1 MRARNKMRLVSI
13 ILCIVMLI
21 GVMPTAAFAAGNTPI
36 TTDKVY
42 TYQKI
47 DSVDDIVPGKHFIIV
62 AEYTNETTGE
72 TSYHALGARMSFYD
86 GFRLA
91 YRQGNDEYYG
101 VGNTFTISDDKNT
114 ITTYYNDTNY
124 EHNYAND
131 YSKNEW
137 EHGIL
142 RLRFEA
148 YDLTKN
154 QYKFAVDGHGYM
166 FGFTSRGNDGTAG
179 HHYHAK
185 MPIGTSTSG
194 APWWQ
199 LSVGSNGYW
208 QICTQTTY
216 GSYDGRITGFERI
229 QSYIYPHHGIA
240 ATEVSGNSIETFPE
254 ANTGILLYMETECN
268 HYIDTLTHIEGKS
281 ATCSAP
287 GIKEC
292 WYCSDCENYFSDEAM
307 TEAIEPTDIFLP
319 ALSHS
324 DTCGH
329 EKEAARFA
337 PCFDTPSGSN
347 ESGERYLLIGKAGDK
362 YYAMGNETNADGSR
376 NAVEVVPNENG
387 IITADSDEAE
397 FLTFIWPDSGA
408 IGYFADGGYFS
419 VYEGK
424 VLSYEPS
431 LENANKHI
439 PEPADFRIEDYN
451 TGSGNF
457 GVYSYL
463 SKKSEYIGF
472 DAATLTFKG
481 VSEADEST
489 YLYCE
494 LCPHK
499 NMEHI
504 IGIPATCT
512 EQGTIEYWYCE
523 DCYGY
528 YLNGNFEVSVTINNE
543 TLFALGHK
551 YNSEGVCENCGM
563 NRHVYRPVT
572 SLAQFDQ
579 LSEDASYIIVF
590 KDGSKTYAAYL
601 PGENP
606 YWLDR
611 NFDWEYDLFVVD
623 ENENGIPDCIET
635 VDLDENGVLDY
646 MEDQNSDEEIG
657 TYDDYF
663 WVYDALAYAKD
674 EELYAASNFVEVTI
688 ADDGSITIVDEG
700 AMEFQLMEAGVW
712 GGQLFDKEM
721 FEYDKEWYGI
731 QETDRMRAMWVP
743 NYWIANGGMLGYY
756 GEDHLMMQERQYGDD
771 AYPGVMDNK
780 NWKINFTGD
789 GTVNFVSSWSDL
801 PDSGALQLVK
811 YGDGKMTMVGLSQ
824 DMWEYS
830 DIMQNRTAMLPAYLY
845 ASEAVYS
852 EPPHVCD
859 FGDWTDDV
867 NGKTHSRTCKDP
879 ECGKTETVSHDWD
892 DGVQIG
898 APTCTKGAKTVYTC
912 GDCGATYEEDVDNL
926 GHDWGEWTDDGE
938 SSPTD
943 THSRTCKRNCG
954 VAAETE
960 NHSWSRWTSV
970 NDNTHKKTCETC
982 DATRTAS
989 HNWGEGVVAKE
1000 PTEEEE
1006 GLMTYTCGDC
1016 GHTKGESIDKLEHV
1030 HNWSD
1035 WAQNNETTHIRS
1047 CRCNETETEKHS
1059 FDEGVVIQAPSH
1071 LAVGEI
1077 VYTCSVCG
1085 YEKREDMPA
1094 LEDHEWGSWTAN
1106 DDGQTHSRSC
1116 ICNEIETADH
1126 TWNEGEV
1133 TTQPTHTAEGVKT
1146 YTCTACG
1153 AKKTE
1158 IVDKT
1163 PDHEWSDWVDNKDGT
1178 HSRSCRCNASETND
1192 CTYDNGVVTEQ
1203 PTHVEK
1209 GIKTYTCTACG
1220 HTYDEEIPVLTD
1232 HAWGEWVVNKVDEQ
1246 NTHIRFC
1253 VCNESQTAPHN
1264 FDDGKVTVEATH
1276 TAKGVK
1282 TFTCA
1287 DCGYSYTEEI
1297 PETTEHEW
1305 TDWSSNGD
1313 GTHSRACRCNANE
1326 TMDCTYDDGVVTT
1339 RPTHY
1344 EEGVKTFTCTA
1355 CGHTKTEPVDKTT
1368 EHEWGDWAAADNGHI
1383 RECKC
1388 GATETDVHTW
1398 SDWAAQNDG
1407 SYVRECADCG
1417 CAEIMTLD
1425 EDKPV
1430 NTTPA
1435 TNAANTNLN
1444 NTGMELIDKILTDE
1458 EQSEVAD
1465 GADVSIYLVVEDI
1478 SDVVSTVD
1486 KAAAEEKAGDDQIGM
1501 YLDID
1506 LFKKIDTAE
1515 TQVTETNG
1523 MVTVTITI
1531 PDHLINTDE
1540 SVTRTYKIIRV
1551 HDDGTGN
1558 LIADVIEG
1566 VFNAEDNTFTF
1577 QTDKFSTYALAY
1589 ADEDVNPVTPP
1600 DPNKPQTGDT
1610 NNMLLWFALLFVS
1623 GLGIVG
1629 TTVLGRKKYA
1639 RK

>member
-1 MRARNKMRLVSI
+1 MKAKRKTR
-13 ILCIVMLI
+13 ILSLLLCVVMLV
-21 GVMPTAAFAAGNTPI
+21 GMMPTVFAAGNAPI

-42 TYQKI
+42 TYQRI

-72 TSYHALGARMSFYD
+72 TSYHALGAKMSFYD

-91 YRQGNDEYYG
+91 YRQENDEYYG

-131 YSKNEW
+131 YSKNEP

-292 WYCSDCENYFSDEAM
+292 WYCSDCETYFADEALSEEM
-307 TEAIEPTDIFLP
+307 ATEDLFVEALP
-319 ALSHS
+319 HTAS
-324 DTCGH
+324 CGH
-329 EKEAARFA
+329 EKEEARFA

-362 YYAMGNETNADGSR
+362 YYAMGNVTNADGSR

-387 IITADSDEAE
+387 IITAGSNEAE
-397 FLTFIWPDSGA
+397 FLTYIWPDSGA

-431 LENANKHI
+431 LENVNKHI

-499 NMEHI
+499 NMEHVA
-504 IGIPATCT
+504 GTPATCMK
-512 EQGTIEYWYCE
+512 QGTIEYWYCE

-579 LSEDASYIIVF
+579 LSEEASYIVVF
-590 KDGSKTYAAYL
+590 KDGNKTYAAHL

-611 NFDWEYDLFVVD
+611 DYDYEFDLFVVD
-623 ENENGIPDCIET
+623 ENENGVPDCIET

-663 WVYDALAYAKD
+663 WVYDALACAKD
-674 EELYAASNFVEVTI
+674 EEIYAASNFVEVTI
-688 ADDGSITIVDEG
+688 AADGSITIVNEG

-712 GGQLFDKEM
+712 GGQSFDEEM

-756 GEDHLMMQERQYGDD
+756 GEGHLMMQERRYGDD
-771 AYPGVMDNK
+771 EYPGVMDNK

-824 DMWEYS
+824 DMWEDS

-852 EPPHVCD
+852 EPPHICD
-859 FGDWTDDV
+859 FGDWVDDA
-867 NGKTHSRTCKDP
+867 NGDTHTRTCADP
-879 ECGKTETVSHDWD
+879 ECGKTETVAHSWD
-892 DGVQIG
+892 NGKETT
-898 APTCTKGAKTVYTC
+898 APTCTQDGVKTFTC
-912 GDCGATYEEDVDNL
+912 FDCGATKTEAIEAL
-926 GHDWGEWTDDGE
+926 GHDWSDWKDDGANAT
-938 SSPTD
+938 TD
-943 THSRTCKRNCG
+943 THSHTCNRNCG
-954 VAAETE
+954 VAAESE
-960 NHSWSRWTSV
+960 PHSWGNWTPDGDT
-970 NDNTHKKTCETC
+970 NHKKTCSVC
-982 DATRTAS
+982 GGTRTATHS
-989 HNWGEGVVAKE
+989 WNEGIITTQ

-1006 GLMTYTCGDC
+1006 GVKTYTCSDC
-1016 GHTKGESIDKLEHV
+1016 GHTKTEPVDKLEHV
-1030 HNWSD
+1030 HSWSD
-1035 WAQNNETTHIRS
+1035 WGQNDENTHIRS
-1047 CRCNETETEKHS
+1047 CRCNETQTAGHN
-1059 FDEGVVIQAPSH
+1059 FDDGVVINWPTH
-1071 LAVGEI
+1071 LAPGEI
-1077 VYTCSVCG
+1077 HYTCTDCG
-1085 YEKREDMPA
+1085 YVKIGTQPA
-1094 LEDHEWGSWTAN
+1094 LEEHEWSDWSYNN
-1106 DDGQTHSRSC
+1106 DDKTHTRSC
-1116 ICNEIETADH
+1116 ICNETETKDCSWDA
-1126 TWNEGEV
+1126 GVV
-1133 TTQPTHTAEGVKT
+1133 TKQPTHYEEGVKT
-1146 YTCTACG
+1146 YTCSVCSGT
-1153 AKKTE
+1153 KTE
-1158 IVDKT
+1158 AIAKT
-1163 PDHEWSDWVDNKDGT
+1163 TEHEWSDWSDNNDGT
-1178 HSRSCRCNASETND
+1178 HTRSCRCNANETKD
-1192 CTYDNGVVTEQ
+1192 CTYDSGVVTEQ
-1203 PTHVEK
+1203 PTHTEK
-1209 GIKTYTCTACG
+1209 GIKTYTCTVCG
-1220 HTYDEEIPVLTD
+1220 HTYTEDIPVLTD
-1232 HAWGEWVVNKVDEQ
+1232 HAWGEWMINKLDEA
-1246 NTHIRFC
+1246 NTHIRYC
-1253 VCNESQTAPHN
+1253 VCDESQTAPHN
-1264 FDDGKVTVEATH
+1264 FDDGKVTTEATH
-1276 TAKGVK
+1276 TSKGVK
-1282 TFTCA
+1282 TFTCT
-1287 DCGYSYTEEI
+1287 DGCGYSYTEEI
-1297 PETTEHEW
+1297 PETTEHQW
-1305 TDWSSNGD
+1305 SDWSDNKD
-1313 GTHSRACRCNANE
+1313 GTHTRSCRCNANE
-1326 TMDCTYDDGVVTT
+1326 TL
-1339 RPTHY
+1339 
-1344 EEGVKTFTCTA
+1344 A
-1355 CGHTKTEPVDKTT
+1355 
-1368 EHEWGDWAAADNGHI
+1368 
-1383 RECKC
+1383 
-1388 GATETDVHTW
+1388 HTW
-1398 SDWAAQNDG
+1398 GSWAVQNDG
-1407 SYVRECADCG
+1407 GYKRECADCG
-1417 CAEIMTLD
+1417 AFETMTLP
-1425 EDKPV
+1425 ENKPV
-1430 NTTPA
+1430 NTT
-1435 TNAANTNLN
+1435 TNDTAANTNLT
-1444 NTGMELIDKILTDE
+1444 NTDIELIENVLTDE
-1458 EQSEVAD
+1458 EQSQVAKGAEVK
-1465 GADVSIYLVVEDI
+1465 IYLKVEDI
-1478 SDVVSTVD
+1478 SN
-1486 KAAAEEKAGDDQIGM
+1486 AAPAKHKEEAEAKAGDDEIGM
-1501 YLDID
+1501 YLDIG
-1506 LFKKIDTAE
+1506 LFKKVGTAAE
-1515 TQVTETNG
+1515 TPVTETSG
-1523 MVTVTITI
+1523 KVAITITI
-1531 PDHLINTDE
+1531 PENLINTDA
-1540 SVTRTYKIIRV
+1540 SITRTYKIIRV
-1551 HDDGTGN
+1551 HEDANGQ
-1558 LIADVIEG
+1558 LITDVIEG
-1566 VFNAEDNTFTF
+1566 VFNPNDNSFTF
-1577 QTDKFSTYALAY
+1577 ETDKFSTYALAY
-1589 ADEDVNPVTPP
+1589 ADSTVPGAP
-1600 DPNKPQTGDT
+1600 DNPQTGD
-1610 NNMLLWFALLFVS
+1610 NSMMALWIVLLCISSW
-1623 GLGIVG
+1623 GIIA
-1629 TTVLGRKKYA
+1629 TVAYRRKRA
-1639 RK
+1639 F